1 MANGNENN
9 NDTLDN
15 IQEEDANTAYW
26 VALLLAYDA
35 RIFAERLGQ
44 EIRRLNGSGLSEQ
57 SIIGSLY
64 EYLRGNGRIFGELKN
79 SIKRGLVGGIN
90 QAFRRSGDMGE
101 KLRWIAV
108 SNNLCSDCASRA
120 GEVDTWDGWIA
131 RGLPGSGWSICKE
144 FCYCQLVPDG
154 MGVDDKLK
162 L

>member
-1 MANGNENN
+1 MPNGKE
-9 NDTLDN
+9 TLDGKDRD
-15 IQEEDANTAYW
+15 ILLWVTAG
-26 VALLLAYDA
+26 LSYDA

-44 EIRRLNGSGLSEQ
+44 EIRRLNGSGISEQ

-64 EYLRGNGRIFGELKN
+64 EDFRGNGRIFGELKN

-108 SNNLCSDCASRA
+108 SKNLCSDCASRA
-120 GEVDTWDGWIA
+120 GEVDTWEGWMS
-131 RGLPGSGWSICKE
+131 RGMPGSGWSICKE

-154 MGVDDKLK
+154 MGVDDRLQ